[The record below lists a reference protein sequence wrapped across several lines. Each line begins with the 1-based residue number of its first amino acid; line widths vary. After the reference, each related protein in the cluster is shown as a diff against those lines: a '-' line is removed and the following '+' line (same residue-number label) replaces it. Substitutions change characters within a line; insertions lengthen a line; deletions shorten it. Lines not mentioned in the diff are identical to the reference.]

1 MIKNNF
7 IKNTAITATVVSS
20 LLASALAMGV
30 STAYASKPDPHG
42 VTPTITN
49 DIAVHVV
56 ATKAN
61 NVKTT
66 LKGRKLVAYRLAK
79 FKDVATANANGV
91 DVVKGYDLKAD
102 DNLRGVLMKAVKN
115 AVVSEGKVTDAFKT
129 LVELK
134 GDDIHFIGAANN
146 LSPEKFVEKYF
157 YGEGTDAYGNTRAD
171 GKASKDVVA
180 GGKITPIATHN
191 EIRLFADYLVKEGKA
206 QLGTGTPLTVNEA
219 GDTAVLDVKDGEEG
233 VYLIA
238 DETNA
243 SELKDATV
251 SRAMIVGSA
260 FKGYAPT
267 DPKHLK
273 LINQLGEKNPM
284 EMGVI
289 NLKADSV
296 VIKKTVVKAP
306 NLVKLGDERDFEI
319 TTNVPNYANESQ
331 SFANPPEFY
340 VTDNPSDG
348 LTVEKDTVE
357 VKAGDNNTVLKKDVD
372 YTVEDNTDTADDK
385 NDFIV
390 RFKNPNAQSG
400 NKIVITYKTK
410 ITSLDDKIDNE
421 AGVTFSNDPYSTSH
435 TTTNTV
441 KDNSRLYHADLNL
454 QKIAMNQS
462 TNYLNGAEFQVTHNG
477 QTVKFTKKGNVY
489 SISDKGTTKT
499 LALDSVNN
507 VFTTISGLANSAEAQ
522 TYTFKEVKAPA
533 GYILGDTPVTFDVVV
548 TPTIK
553 DDKVESVSYTVNAG
567 NYANFLDEGTLK
579 GNGQAQVVKADL
591 TDGKNTAVVG
601 GEIKIENTTS
611 SQDFAKTGGQLTL
624 YIAVAAGFVV
634 AGAIAAGFARRN
646 RNKA

>member
-20 LLASALAMGV
+20 LLASALAVGV
-30 STAYASKPDPHG
+30 STANANPNDVAPN
-42 VTPTITN
+42 ITN
-49 DIAVHVV
+49 DISVHVV

-79 FKDVATANANGV
+79 FKDVKTANASGV

-146 LSPEKFVEKYF
+146 LSPERFVEKYF
-157 YGEGTDAYGNTRAD
+157 YGEGTDAYGNNRAD
-171 GKASKDVVA
+171 GKATKSVVA
-180 GGKITPIATHN
+180 EGKITPVATHN
-191 EIRLFADYLVKEGKA
+191 EIRLFADYLIKEGKA

-260 FKGYAPT
+260 FKGYAKSS
-267 DPKHLK
+267 PKVLS
-273 LINQLGEKNPM
+273 LINKLGEKNPM

-319 TTNVPNYANESQ
+319 TTNIPNYANESQ

-372 YTVEDNTDTADDK
+372 YTVEDNTETTDK
-385 NDFIV
+385 NDFV
-390 RFKNPNAQSG
+390 VKFKNPNAQSG

-454 QKIAMNQS
+454 QKIAMNQA
-462 TNYLNGAEFQVTHNG
+462 TNYLDGAEFQVTHNG

-489 SISDKGTTKT
+489 AISDKGTTKT
-499 LALDSVNN
+499 LALNSVNN
-507 VFTTISGLANSAEAQ
+507 VFTTVSGLANSAEAQ

>member
-20 LLASALAMGV
+20 LLASALAVGV
-30 STAYASKPDPHG
+30 STANASPNDVAPN
-42 VTPTITN
+42 ITN
-49 DIAVHVV
+49 DISVHVV

-79 FKDVATANANGV
+79 FKNVEAATNNSGVAF
-91 DVVKGYDLKAD
+91 VKSYDLKTD

-134 GDDIHFIGAANN
+134 GEDIHFIGAANN

-157 YGEGTDAYGNTRAD
+157 YGEGTDAYGNTRAN
-171 GKASKDVVA
+171 GKKASKDNVTGA
-180 GGKITPIATHN
+180 EITPVATHN

-219 GDTAVLDVKDGEEG
+219 GDTAVLDVKDDEEG
-233 VYLIA
+233 VYLVA

-260 FKGYAPT
+260 FKGFIAQ
-267 DPKHLK
+267 PKHLA
-273 LINQLGEKNPM
+273 LINKLGEKNPM

-372 YTVEDNTDTADDK
+372 YTVEDNTGTADK
-385 NDFIV
+385 NDFV
-390 RFKNPNAQSG
+390 VKLKNPNAQSG

-454 QKIAMNQS
+454 QKIAMNQA
-462 TNYLNGAEFQVTHNG
+462 TNYLDGAQFQVTHNG

-489 SISDKGTTKT
+489 AISDKGTTRT
-499 LALDSVNN
+499 LALNSVNN
-507 VFTTISGLANSAEAQ
+507 VFTTVSGLVNSAEAQ